1 MTPRHTEPPPD
12 TSAGGVTSQSMNRA
26 LSQALQQ
33 RLAIAQHPLMHYQP
47 GQVAIPAGQ
56 PVTRLPLIVQGRI
69 DAVLHGSH
77 ASGLRTVP
85 IQFGAG
91 EIVMLSYLFSQQ
103 QSTVDMVA
111 TEPTTLRWFSIEDIE
126 TQVQTESALAILLIR
141 FLSQRLR
148 EVQGRERAW
157 LERSVPLRVAA
168 ALVRMASDLEPVR
181 GVWSLAVTHD
191 QIAHRAGVSRPKAS
205 LAVKQLEREGHIR
218 LGRGVVEILDLAAL
232 QAKAV

>member
-1 MTPRHTEPPPD
+1 MTD
-12 TSAGGVTSQSMNRA
+12 QDSAPSPFIPIGGATSQSINRA

-33 RLAIAQHPLMHYQP
+33 RLAIAQLPPMLYLP

-56 PVTRLPLIVQGRI
+56 PVSRLPLIVQGRI
-69 DAVLHGSH
+69 DAVLHS
-77 ASGLRTVP
+77 AQANGLQTVP

-111 TEPTTLRWFSIEDIE
+111 GEPTTLRWIAIEDIE
-126 TQVQTESALAILLIR
+126 TQVQAASDLAILLIR

-168 ALVRMASDLEPVR
+168 ALVRMTSDLEPAR

-205 LAVKQLEREGHIR
+205 LAVKQLEREGLVR
-218 LGRGVVEILDLAAL
+218 LGRGVVEILDLGAL
-232 QAKAV
+232 RAKTA